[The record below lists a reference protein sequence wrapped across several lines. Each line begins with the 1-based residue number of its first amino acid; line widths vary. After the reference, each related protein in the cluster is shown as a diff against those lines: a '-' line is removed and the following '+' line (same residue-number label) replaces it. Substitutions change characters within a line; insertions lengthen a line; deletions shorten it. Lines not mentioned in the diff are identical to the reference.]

1 MALSKLQELHQ
12 KLADNYME
20 QLDNGVEDP
29 RLLKEVR
36 EFLKDNNITEAD
48 LEFSSLKS
56 TDENIITFD
65 TKVNWGQEESANG

>member
-1 MALSKLQELHQ
+1 MALNKLQELHQ

-48 LEFSSLKS
+48 LEFSNLKS

-65 TKVNWGQEESANG
+65 TEVNWGQEESANG